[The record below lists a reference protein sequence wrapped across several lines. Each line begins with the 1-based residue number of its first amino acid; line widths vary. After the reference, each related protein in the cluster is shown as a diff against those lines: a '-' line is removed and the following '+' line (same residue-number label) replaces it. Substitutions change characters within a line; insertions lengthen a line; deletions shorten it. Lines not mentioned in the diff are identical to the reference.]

1 MNCPKCDADM
11 EIIGYTEEYRDGSR
25 FTSEEYIQEWECKCP
40 ECGYTGAFS
49 KCYHLFCEEWDE
61 VD

>member
-11 EIIGYTEEYRDGSR
+11 EIINYTEEHRNSIP
-25 FTSEEYIQEWECKCP
+25 EEYIQEWECKCP
-40 ECGYTGAFS
+40 KCGYKGAFS
-49 KCYHLFCEEWDE
+49 KGYFLFCKEWDE